1 MRTLAAT
8 RLAIVAGIV
17 FLAACGGSE
26 LGGAA
31 YPTSSTASTFEAT
44 DRSEVDGPQA
54 ITPDQHDEA
63 KSESQSLTPPP
74 PETQKC
80 KKKGGRCSNPFEC
93 CSLFC
98 GWFNKCT

>member
-17 FLAACGGSE
+17 FLTACGGSE
-26 LGGAA
+26 AGDAA
-31 YPTSSTASTFEAT
+31 HPTSSTPSTIEAT
-44 DRSEVDGPQA
+44 DRSDVDGLQ
-54 ITPDQHDEA
+54 TTTQTQNDEA
-63 KSESQSLTPPP
+63 KVESQSLTPPP

-80 KKKGGRCSNPFEC
+80 KKKGSRCSNPFEC

-98 GWFNKCT
+98 GWLNKCT